1 MALVMGRSSRRLAK
15 QIAEL
20 QRSFRFD
27 RFRIQRLLKMRAI
40 IRSRDPVH
48 AYVGVN
54 TRICR
59 NEIEQ
64 LNYPRESFKENA
76 PPSL

>member
-1 MALVMGRSSRRLAK
+1 
-15 QIAEL
+15 
-20 QRSFRFD
+20 
-27 RFRIQRLLKMRAI
+27 MRAI